1 LLLEGEWLSN
11 EEGFDSIRKCVIERY
26 VKGTPKD
33 HQLALFLLNDI
44 IRYWRTIAVDFAF
57 KTTEGDSPKP
67 WAIRNIKLV
76 FSRKLMYAGGL
87 FAVGMTVDRTE
98 ESKVKILEDLFRMPV
113 IERMKYLC
121 GPNRISKALASYDF
135 FLRAM
140 EDDAVRNHLKK
151 LTLEGRYDPLFRDLK
166 NEAHRFTRELL
177 GAFERT
183 FHSTHPIR
191 RAVIF

>member
-1 LLLEGEWLSN
+1 MAPATDGPFAGSINRSSLLSNIGGSEDSNETITRRVLLLLEGEWLSN

-98 ESKVKILEDLFRMPV
+98 GAKIKILEDLFCMPV
-113 IERMKYLC
+113 IERMKYIC
-121 GPNRISKALASYDF
+121 GPNRVSKALASYDF
-135 FLRAM
+135 FYKRW
-140 EDDAVRNHLKK
+140 
-151 LTLEGRYDPLFRDLK
+151 
-166 NEAHRFTRELL
+166 
-177 GAFERT
+177 RT
-183 FHSTHPIR
+183 MKSGTI
-191 RAVIF
+191 